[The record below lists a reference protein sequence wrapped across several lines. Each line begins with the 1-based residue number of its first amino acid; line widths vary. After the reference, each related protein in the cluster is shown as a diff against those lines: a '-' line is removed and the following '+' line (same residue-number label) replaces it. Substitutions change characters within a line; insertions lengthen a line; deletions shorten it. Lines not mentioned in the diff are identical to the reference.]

1 MPEPGEEQAPG
12 GVAANGAPPAADDAP
27 PAADGASG
35 LEPRGPAAE
44 GDAPAAPEDTAS
56 GDPGAADAP
65 VGEPAESAD
74 DEPAEPR
81 TRWVFYGLG
90 LSLQTLLWFLLFLA
104 ITIAVLVGN
113 KLTEFRYV
121 GF

>member
-1 MPEPGEEQAPG
+1 MPEAGEERAPGGTPAEQAPA
-12 GVAANGAPPAADDAP
+12 VT
-27 PAADGASG
+27 
-35 LEPRGPAAE
+35 EEQGPAVQ
-44 GDAPAAPEDTAS
+44 APAVAEQPSAAVDQDPAQAS
-56 GDPGAADAP
+56 PRVHDQDA
-65 VGEPAESAD
+65 
-74 DEPAEPR
+74 AEPR
-81 TRWVFYGLG
+81 SRWVFYGLG